1 MSNPIRN
8 THAQDDTT
16 VARLTGSLTV
26 VNAPDLRV
34 GLLDAIH
41 ANQPK
46 RLALNLAEVDF
57 VDSSALGVFVEARRQ
72 MSASD
77 GSVTFTNVNKD
88 IRGLM
93 RIMNL
98 ESVFDFAD
106 DEAEV
111 LGSDAG

>member
-1 MSNPIRN
+1 MAHPIQ
-8 THAQDDTT
+8 APKDQDGTT
-16 VARLTGSLTV
+16 VARLAGSLTV

-34 GLLDAIH
+34 GLLDAIK
-41 ANQPK
+41 ANKPK
-46 RLALNLAEVDF
+46 VLALNLAEVDF

-72 MSASD
+72 MVAGD

-98 ESVFDFAD
+98 ESVFNFVD

-111 LGSDAG
+111 LGSAE

>member
-1 MSNPIRN
+1 MTHPIQA
-8 THAQDDTT
+8 TQAQDSTT

-26 VNAPDLRV
+26 INAPDLRV
-34 GLLDAIH
+34 GLLEAIK
-41 ANQPK
+41 ANKPK
-46 RLALNLAEVDF
+46 VLALNLADVDF

-72 MSASD
+72 MSAND
-77 GSVTFTNVNKD
+77 GSVTFTNVNTD

-98 ESVFDFAD
+98 ESVFNFVD

-111 LGSDAG
+111 FGSAK

>member
-1 MSNPIRN
+1 MANPIQATR
-8 THAQDDTT
+8 AQDSTT

-26 VNAPDLRV
+26 VNAPDLRI
-34 GLLDAIH
+34 GLLDAIK

-46 RLALNLAEVDF
+46 VLALNLAEVDF
-57 VDSSALGVFVEARRQ
+57 VDSSALGVFVEARRH
-72 MSASD
+72 MVASD

-98 ESVFDFAD
+98 DSVFNFAD
-106 DEAEV
+106 DESEVISAAE
-111 LGSDAG
+111 